1 MNKRQQRAEDRYTA
15 DKRKLDA
22 REAAD
27 ACVSGIVRTAAI
39 FRQRKESKAAKAAAD
54 GAGKRT
60 LNAGTKRAGSA
71 SYRPTSGPVIATGAY
86 ATLKNDAWAEL
97 VALGLVS

>member
-1 MNKRQQRAEDRYTA
+1 MNKRQQMAEARFVA

-22 REAAD
+22 REATD
-27 ACVSGIVRTAAI
+27 ACITGIVRTAAI
-39 FRQRKESKAAKAAAD
+39 FRQRKESKAARALAD
-54 GAGKRT
+54 GAGKRA
-60 LNAGTKRAGSA
+60 LKAGSKRAGSS

-86 ATLKNDAWAEL
+86 ATIKTDAWAEL